1 MTNVVLIGFMAVG
14 KTTLGRALA
23 QSLGRVFV
31 DLDELIEKEAGH
43 SIAWIF
49 ENEGEDSF
57 RAHETRILEKVL
69 ADSNQVISTGGGTP
83 IRAGAMDKMLNSGTV
98 FWLRA
103 TPETVSQRVGD
114 GESRP
119 LLAGLGPVDRQ
130 KAIGLLL
137 AERETHYGKA
147 HVQIDTDDRDPRW
160 LVNAM
165 LQHLPRE

>member
-23 QSLGRVFV
+23 QSLERVFI
-31 DLDELIEKEAGH
+31 DLDCLIEKEAGH

-57 RAHETRILEKVL
+57 RAREARLLEQVL
-69 ADSNQVISTGGGTP
+69 AGSNQVISTGGGTP
-83 IRAGAMDKMLNSGTV
+83 SRAGAMAKLLAAGTV

-103 TPETVSQRVGD
+103 TPATVSQRVGD
-114 GESRP
+114 GQSRP

-130 KAIGLLL
+130 EAIGLLL
-137 AERETHYGKA
+137 TERELHYGKA
-147 HVQIDTDDRDPRW
+147 HFQIDTDNKDPRW

-165 LQHLPRE
+165 IQHLSRE